1 MCSDTHAHIS
11 TSAEHIQAARI
22 TLPMP
27 SSKHGVFCPS
37 QLDSTSQGWTPDI
50 SVELNR
56 AQGQTALSE
65 LPTRLHLEAETLEA
79 TAKIL
84 TPNSCPQCLWL
95 VLEGQRQQYLQPS
108 GGSTTQKK

>member
-1 MCSDTHAHIS
+1 MCVVTPTPTFLHQQS
-11 TSAEHIQAARI
+11 TFRQLE
-22 TLPMP
+22 LPSM
-27 SSKHGVFCPS
+27 HGVFCPS

-56 AQGQTALSE
+56 PYGQTDISE

-79 TAKIL
+79 TTKIL

-95 VLEGQRQQYLQPS
+95 ELEGQRQQYL
-108 GGSTTQKK
+108 